1 MNNYNTIPV
10 GLGMALAK
18 DSKAMEYF
26 ASLSD
31 EQKSNIIN
39 YTHNIGSKDEMMKY
53 VKSLYENNLS

>member
-1 MNNYNTIPV
+1 
-10 GLGMALAK
+10 MALAK